1 MTVNGWLYRTFRA
14 PQTGIVRVQL
24 GPGRNN
30 YLQGWINLDANMFT
44 GRCDA
49 WVDLR
54 NRLPFT
60 SNSIDAF
67 YSHHVVEHLPDLH
80 FHFKDVFRC
89 LKPGGVYRIGGPNG
103 DAAIHKFLEGDKDWF
118 GDFPEKRKSI
128 GGKLVNFIF
137 CKQEH
142 LTILTYSFLEEL
154 LTDAGFTEVKKH
166 LPVRDTGYPELFSSC
181 LEVESENTFACPHT
195 LILEAKKT

>member
-1 MTVNGWLYRTFRA
+1 
-14 PQTGIVRVQL
+14 
-24 GPGRNN
+24 
-30 YLQGWINLDANMFT
+30 MFT